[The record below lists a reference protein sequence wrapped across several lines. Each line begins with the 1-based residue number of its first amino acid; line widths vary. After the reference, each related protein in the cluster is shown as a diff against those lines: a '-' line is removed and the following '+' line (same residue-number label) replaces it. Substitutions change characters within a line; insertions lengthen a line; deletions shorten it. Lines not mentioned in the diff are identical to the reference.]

1 MKISRTAAFMLFGL
15 AIMSPANAGER
26 EAEEFTMP
34 SGNIKCVHGITDE
47 SSGIYCLREKPSV
60 LSLRFVDGNVDWQ
73 EAEGDQPFMDNP
85 PVFEYD
91 AIKEYDDMTCSSN
104 RNGIACWKDNKGF
117 RLSRSGVS
125 VFE

>member
-1 MKISRTAAFMLFGL
+1 MIKIHLAALLLIGAGL
-15 AIMSPANAGER
+15 ATPAIAAER
-26 EAEEFTMP
+26 QSEEFSMP
-34 SGNIKCVHGITDE
+34 SGNIKCIHGITDE
-47 SSGIYCLREKPSV
+47 STGIYCLRDKPSV
-60 LSLRFVDGNVDWQ
+60 LSLRFVDGQVDWQ

-85 PVFEYD
+85 PIFDYD

-117 RLSRSGVS
+117 RLSRSGVA